1 MYKRTDHAKLMYI
14 RTTTAEALGVIIA
27 YTSPDERGRHLYALA
42 LTYKDRPPADQPP
55 KAVGDPTTLM
65 QIRAEE
71 RDMLDAIL
79 DHTTP
84 DERGRHLHA
93 LALTRAQ
100 GQATQPQT
108 TETPAIPSATVV

>member
-1 MYKRTDHAKLMYI
+1 
-14 RTTTAEALGVIIA
+14 
-27 YTSPDERGRHLYALA
+27 
-42 LTYKDRPPADQPP
+42 
-55 KAVGDPTTLM
+55 M